1 MQSFWL
7 TYSGV
12 SGGQYLTFK
21 PTLLAAL
28 LASGFGSYL
37 YLEQPGSGLQQE
49 SEAGRNDL
57 KSGFDASFYGAA
69 KAAEPQLQ
77 IKFAATGTAADID
90 QAKLLRLAPADV
102 GLEPATFV
110 SAMKLDEPAQPA
122 QQFRPQ
128 LGQTGSERN
137 QDADPGLQEPA
148 KVDLA
153 AIASAPPSSGS
164 AAPGGF
170 AAVPNPAQ
178 PESGREEQATEHGF
192 AMASAGQ
199 PAQANPNA
207 LTAADA
213 ASAVL
218 REGLAVEAA
227 PGSAL
232 ARVSQNLEPGPIEPA
247 TFAISPAVPPAMLAN
262 IEAVAELGIGVAAS
276 ATAQP
281 LAVNPPALAALIV
294 EPVAPPPESD
304 QAKFVAAVAPAARE
318 APAAVVEPPAKPV
331 AILETQHNPG
341 PAPLVLQ
348 PIKFKLDPK
357 AKDASSANGL
367 AAAKRSERASLVQPR
382 ANGSQS
388 RKQTKLPDRV
398 VGEFIFHQ
406 VSVRLNDSPAGN
418 IDVRIGGDAS
428 LSVRVGSL
436 LSVVEGRLDPDL
448 FAALNAS
455 SGADAYVSFRE
466 LRAAGID
473 VRYDP
478 AGDTIVLTAD

>member
-1 MQSFWL
+1 MHSLWL

-37 YLEQPGSGLQQE
+37 YLEQPGGGLQQD
-49 SEAGRNDL
+49 SEAGRIDR
-57 KSGFDASFYGAA
+57 KSGFDAGFYAAA
-69 KAAEPQLQ
+69 KAAEPRLQ
-77 IKFAATGTAADID
+77 IKFAPNRTATDID
-90 QAKLLRLAPADV
+90 QAKLLRLAPADT
-102 GLEPATFV
+102 GLEPAAFI
-110 SAMKLDEPAQPA
+110 SAMKLDEQAQA
-122 QQFRPQ
+122 GQRFRPQ
-128 LGQTGSERN
+128 LGQTGSEPN

-164 AAPGGF
+164 AAPGGLVT
-170 AAVPNPAQ
+170 APVPAQ
-178 PESGREEQATEHGF
+178 PELGREEQATERGF
-192 AMASAGQ
+192 AMPSAGQ
-199 PAQANPNA
+199 SAQANPNA
-207 LTAADA
+207 STAAA
-213 ASAVL
+213 AAPAVL
-218 REGLAVEAA
+218 REGLAVETET
-227 PGSAL
+227 GSAL
-232 ARVSQNLEPGPIEPA
+232 AKVSQTVEPGALEPA
-247 TFAISPAVPPAMLAN
+247 AFAISPAVPPPMLAN
-262 IEAVAELGIGVAAS
+262 VEAVAELGIGVAAP

-281 LAVNPPALAALIV
+281 WAVSPPALATLVA
-294 EPVAPPPESD
+294 EPVAPPHESD
-304 QAKFVAAVAPAARE
+304 QARFVVAVAPAARE
-318 APAAVVEPPAKPV
+318 APAAVVEPPANPV
-331 AILETQHNPG
+331 VLMDAHHNAG

-357 AKDASSANGL
+357 AKDASSSTGL
-367 AAAKRSERASLVQPR
+367 AGAKRSERAGLVQPR

-388 RKQTKLPDRV
+388 RKQSKLPDRV

-406 VSVRLNDSPAGN
+406 VAVRLNDSPAGN
-418 IDVRIGGDAS
+418 IDVRIGGDAI

-455 SGADAYVSFRE
+455 AGADAYVSFRE

-478 AGDTIVLTAD
+478 AGDTIVLSAD